1 MPTTRIIDELPVRSH
16 NKQDDDIYQTE
27 NDSKNYDDQ
36 FCAGDKGYN
45 NNHQQEFSLIKEN
58 NSDCNIDSYEFD
70 FELDEST
77 AEVSSEKW

>member
-1 MPTTRIIDELPVRSH
+1 MPTTRIIEELPVRSH
-16 NKQDDDIYQTE
+16 NKQDDDTYQTD
-27 NDSKNYDDQ
+27 NDSKKYDDQ
-36 FCAGDKGYN
+36 FCAGNKGYN
-45 NNHQQEFSLIKEN
+45 NNHQHEFSLIKEN